1 MTTLEAPGPPG
12 FRGLDDAWKS
22 PSGPLQQAAF
32 FEPSVANGALR
43 TWLDPPP

>member
-22 PSGPLQQAAF
+22 PSGPLTTGRIF
-32 FEPSVANGALR
+32 GG
-43 TWLDPPP
+43 